1 MNVSLNRQFR
11 LPVYVQLKEQLKSL
25 IGAGELQAGTQLPP
39 ANQLADNLAI
49 NRNTVLRAYNELA
62 QEGYVQFRNGVG
74 TFVLDLPQESSDEG
88 ALGDKLDQ
96 LDDIIGQL
104 VATGMGSEQ
113 IANLALARAEAIL
126 FQRLENQL
134 QVCAAVFECNH
145 ERLGYYERTLRDG
158 LEIEIRP
165 YLITALDQS
174 DIPAGLA
181 DVDFVT
187 TSFFHFVEVRRKL
200 RQFPELRHTE
210 VFAITVR
217 PHLNVLLELAKLPTG
232 SRIGIVY
239 FAAPEYTEQRLQAM
253 VEHIQSANLQNI
265 AQIHPVYVQGEPKPD
280 IFEQFDALLIRPEN
294 LQETHQLLETSVPLI
309 AYENVI
315 DQASLTVLRRIVH
328 EVREAKMADA
338 REQQGKELPKKHV
351 VESF

>member
-1 MNVSLNRQFR
+1 MNVSLNRQFK

-25 IGAGELQAGTQLPP
+25 IIVGELQAGTQLPP
-39 ANQLADNLAI
+39 AHQLADNLAI

-74 TFVLDLPQESSDEG
+74 TFVLEIPPESVQEVV
-88 ALGDKLDQ
+88 LGEKIDQ
-96 LDDIIGQL
+96 LDLIL
-104 VATGMGSEQ
+104 EEMLAAGMGAEQ
-113 IANLALARAEAIL
+113 IANLVLSRAEAIL
-126 FQRLENQL
+126 LQRLESQS

-145 ERLGYYERTLRDG
+145 ERLRYYERTLHEG

-165 YLITALDQS
+165 YLITDLDHGS
-174 DIPAGLA
+174 IPAGLA

-200 RQFPELRHTE
+200 RQIPELRHIE

-217 PHLNVLLELAKLPTG
+217 PHLNVLLELAKLPNG

-253 VEHIQSANLQNI
+253 VEHIQSANMKNI
-265 AQIHPVYVQGEPKPD
+265 AQIQPIYVQGEPTPGL
-280 IFEQFDALLIRPEN
+280 FQQFDALLIRPEN
-294 LQETHQLLETSVPLI
+294 LQETHQLLDTEVPLI
-309 AYENVI
+309 AYENII

-328 EVREAKMADA
+328 EVRDAKLVSV
-338 REQQGKELPKKHV
+338 REQRVKDLHSKQLLEN
-351 VESF
+351 